1 MIFELCPTLSRDLIK
16 REFLNTAAAFGVLV
30 LLGFAAGMLFPDM
43 AQQTLQNFAAQVEQL
58 GLTDDVPQSQMM
70 ATLFFNNITASLL
83 SMLYGLIPFLPLS
96 ALALGTNALMLG
108 AFAAIYQQQGIGL
121 GVYVLGVLPHGIF
134 ELSALILS
142 CALGLLI
149 CRTGTERILKKSDT
163 PFFRRVLDCI
173 RVFLTFSVPLLL
185 VAALA
190 AAPFLIRGLI
200 DRSDTGK
207 EPTAAVTPTPETT
220 AEPTP
225 TPEPTPLQFTTVDAS
240 YFDDALFIGDSR
252 TVGIAEYGNLKN
264 ATYFADVGLN
274 VYVAQTKAVAV
285 KNVGTVTLPQLLS
298 QKTFGKV
305 YIMLGINELGTGT
318 AESWAA
324 QYKVLLD
331 EVRELQPDAIIFLQ
345 AIFHTTQEKSDATF
359 FKNSTIDAR
368 NAELQ
373 KLADNETVFY
383 IDCNPVFDDSTGAL
397 TPEYSGDGVHV
408 KAAYYPM
415 WRDYLFQFGVVR

>member
-1 MIFELCPTLSRDLIK
+1 MKRIKPQHFLI
-16 REFLNTAAAFGVLV
+16 
-30 LLGFAAGMLFPDM
+30 
-43 AQQTLQNFAAQVEQL
+43 
-58 GLTDDVPQSQMM
+58 
-70 ATLFFNNITASLL
+70 
-83 SMLYGLIPFLPLS
+83 
-96 ALALGTNALMLG
+96 
-108 AFAAIYQQQGIGL
+108 
-121 GVYVLGVLPHGIF
+121 
-134 ELSALILS
+134 
-142 CALGLLI
+142 
-149 CRTGTERILKKSDT
+149 
-163 PFFRRVLDCI
+163 
-173 RVFLTFSVPLLL
+173 LLL

-305 YIMLGINELGTGT
+305 YIMLGINELGNDLDDIT
-318 AESWAA
+318 AKFSSLIDTVRAA
-324 QYKVLLD
+324 Q
-331 EVRELQPDAIIFLQ
+331 PNAIVYVEANL
-345 AIFHTTQEKSDATF
+345 HVGPSRSSTDATF
-359 FKNSTIDAR
+359 NR
-368 NAELQ
+368 LNE
-373 KLADNETVFY
+373 KLAALADGKDIFY
-383 IDCNPVFDDSTGAL
+383 IDINEVFDDENGNLRADA
-397 TPEYSGDGVHV
+397 SGDSTHV
-408 KAAYYPM
+408 YAKYDLDWCDWLCTKAI
-415 WRDYLFQFGVVR
+415 VR